1 MTLLNLPNPELKAI
15 LKTRKEKFN
24 SYRVGKKQVS
34 QNIED
39 ASTEDIS
46 EVIERLTQKEAEI
59 SSKKKKKSG
68 ANNSANSTD
77 TTKATKTYTEKIK
90 GGYFGKRRSR
100 F

>member
-1 MTLLNLPNPELKAI
+1 MTLINLPNSELKAI

-34 QNIED
+34 KNIED
-39 ASTEDIS
+39 VSTEEIS
-46 EVIERLTQKEAEI
+46 ETIERLTQKEAEI
-59 SSKKKKKSG
+59 SSKKNKKS
-68 ANNSANSTD
+68 NIKDSTNSID

>member
-1 MTLLNLPNPELKAI
+1 MTLINLPNSELKTI
-15 LKTRKEKFN
+15 LKTRKDKFD

-34 QNIED
+34 QK
-39 ASTEDIS
+39 TEDIS
-46 EVIERLTQKEAEI
+46 ETIERLVKQEKES
-59 SSKKKKKSG
+59 SSKKRKKPNADDLVTS
-68 ANNSANSTD
+68 ND

>member
-1 MTLLNLPNPELKAI
+1 MTLINLPNPELKAI

-34 QNIED
+34 QKTED
-39 ASTEDIS
+39 VSTEDIS
-46 EVIERLTQKEAEI
+46 EVIERLTKKEAEI

-68 ANNSANSTD
+68 ANNSTD
-77 TTKATKTYTEKIK
+77 AAQSTKTYTEKIK

>member
-1 MTLLNLPNPELKAI
+1 MTLINLPNSELKAI
-15 LKTRKEKFN
+15 LKTRKDKFN
-24 SYRVGKKQVS
+24 SYRVGKEQVS
-34 QNIED
+34 LK
-39 ASTEDIS
+39 TEDVS
-46 EVIERLTQKEAEI
+46 EIIERITQKEAEI

-68 ANNSANSTD
+68 TDDLMSSND